1 MANKKNN
8 DSALVFIK
16 GARVLTYL
24 VYAYAITACGFLAT
38 GFFLLLFSANS
49 STAFVKFVYDTAA
62 IFLAPFR
69 GIFPVKPVGETGYFS
84 SSALFA
90 IIMYM
95 LLALGMHALIN
106 YLTMKMV
113 NSQRELDRAERQR
126 IS

>member
-1 MANKKNN
+1 MANKNN
-8 DSALVFIK
+8 KDTALVFIK

-24 VYAYAITACGFLAT
+24 VYAYALTACGFLAT
-38 GFFLLLFSANS
+38 GFFLLLFSANA
-49 STAFVKFVYDTAA
+49 STGFVSFVYDTAS

-69 GIFPVKPVGETGYFS
+69 GIFPAKPVGETGYFS

-90 IIMYM
+90 IIMYL

-113 NSQRELDRAERQR
+113 NSQRELDKAERQR